1 MKYFTQKSPN
11 EIPTPKP
18 ILAIREAQ
26 RIKEVFEGKQ
36 IEDKTFNLNGTKS
49 EQSYS
54 VLKYVKENI
63 ANSF

>member
-1 MKYFTQKSPN
+1 MKYFEQKSPN

-36 IEDKTFNLNGTKS
+36 IEDKTFNLNGTDKQKS
-49 EQSYS
+49 YGQYS
-54 VLKYVKENI
+54 QN
-63 ANSF
+63 